1 MQIETSYRDMDK
13 SDAIEAKVREAVE
26 KAVGRFGD
34 RVTRVEVH
42 LGDVNAHKKGPDDKR
57 CMIEARPAGAD
68 PVVAEAHD
76 EDLYK
81 AIGLAADKIKTVL
94 TKHFEK
100 LAERG

>member
-57 CMIEARPAGAD
+57 CMMEARPAGSK
-68 PVVAEAHD
+68 PVVVEAVG
-76 EDLYK
+76 EDLYAVISEAGQK
-81 AIGLAADKIKTVL
+81 LEKVL
-94 TKHFEK
+94 EKHFAK
-100 LAERG
+100 SGVA